1 MAVYNLYVSGILYG
15 KLEFAPAAHRVRR
28 LDVFTGEL
36 GEWEALTPEING
48 TYKSFLKLD
57 FLSLGDKWEEYPKVL
72 RGQGE
77 FHIGG
82 ERYTSEDGVHYLQ
95 RDVKFPGNK
104 QVEAGEL
111 IAVYC
116 PSREMVTLLVEEG
129 REDRTLLRQWRETW
143 PEEKLFAVSYA
154 GAFDVPT
161 RDGVHLST
169 DVYLPRGIGEKVPA
183 VLVRTPYGK
192 EEGREVY
199 YRYVQ
204 RGYAVVIQDVRG
216 RNKSGGEWI
225 PNYYEVEDGD
235 DTLHWIAAQPWSSG
249 SVGMVG
255 GSYLGYVQWAAAAS
269 GNPHLKALISVVC
282 AGSAFIDVP
291 RRGGSLN
298 SGMLAWAFS
307 VSQKTFKPELMER
320 DDWQQV
326 LRIRPLSDIPQKALG
341 YEVPFLE
348 KWFQPRDNDEFWSR
362 SDWQARWKG
371 AQVPALIQSGWFDD
385 NGMGTTQ
392 ALELVHDYPPEKRK
406 VILGPWQH
414 SGNSKYDMHG
424 VSFGSKA
431 LRFDLDL
438 LYFRWFERYLKGVE
452 NGVEKEAPVE
462 YYTLGEER
470 WKTAENWPVPQTVEK
485 SLYLTSG
492 GHANTSSGDG
502 RLAWQA
508 PEGEGSDTYR
518 YDPQDPATHIV
529 DMSENE
535 LEVPEDY
542 TQEEKRQDILCYTTE
557 PLPADLTVTGDM
569 AAELFISSTAPDTD
583 FMVRV
588 TDVDETGRSIKLA
601 DGVLSARYRNGFEKA
616 EFLEQGQIA
625 RLKIRTTKLSNCFRK
640 GHRIRVTV
648 TSGAENFV
656 FPNSNTRE
664 GYNSQT
670 TVVAENTL
678 HHGGAHPSRLTLR
691 VEGE

>member
-1 MAVYNLYVSGILYG
+1 MPVFNLYVSGILYG
-15 KLEFAPAAHRVRR
+15 KVDFALEAPRIRR
-28 LDVFTGEL
+28 LDVFTGSLGDWEL
-36 GEWEALTPEING
+36 ITSEISEE
-48 TYKSFLKLD
+48 YKSFLKID
-57 FLSLGDKWEEYPKVL
+57 FLTLAKHAGEYVQALCGK
-72 RGQGE
+72 GE
-77 FHIGG
+77 FMVAG

-95 RDVKFPGNK
+95 RDVKFPCNK
-104 QVEAGEL
+104 QVEDGEL

-116 PSREMVTLLVEEG
+116 PSREMVSLLVREGCEE
-129 REDRTLLRQWRETW
+129 RTFLCQWRQTW
-143 PEEKLFAVSYA
+143 PKEKLYPVTYA
-154 GAFDVPT
+154 GAFDVSM
-161 RDGVHLST
+161 RDGVVLST
-169 DVYLPRGIGEKVPA
+169 DVYLPSSVTDKVPA

-192 EEGREVY
+192 EGGCEVY

-235 DTLHWIAAQPWSSG
+235 ETLNWIASQPWSSG

-282 AGSAFIDVP
+282 AGSAFVDVP

-320 DDWQQV
+320 DDWQEV
-326 LRIRPLSDIPQKALG
+326 LRIRPLSDIPKKALG
-341 YEVPFLE
+341 YEVPFLDQ
-348 KWFQPRDNDEFWSR
+348 WFRPRDNDEFWSR

-392 ALELVHDYPPEKRK
+392 ALELVHDFPAQKRK

-424 VSFGSKA
+424 VSFGSQA

-452 NGVEKEAPVE
+452 NGVGRESPVE
-462 YYTLGEER
+462 YYTLGQEK
-470 WKTAENWPVPQTVEK
+470 WKTAENWPVPNTVERA
-485 SLYLTSG
+485 LYLTSS

-502 RLAWQA
+502 LLTWQA
-508 PEGEGSDTYR
+508 PEREGRDSYR
-518 YDPQDPATHIV
+518 YDPQDPAVHIV

-542 TQEEKRQDILCYTTE
+542 TKEERRKDILCYTTE
-557 PLPADLTVTGDM
+557 PLAKDVIITGDM
-569 AAELFISSTAPDTD
+569 TAELYVSSSAPDTD
-583 FMVRV
+583 FVVRV
-588 TDVDETGRSIKLA
+588 TDVDENGRSIKLA

-616 EFLEQGQIA
+616 EFLKEGEIA
-625 RLKIRTTKLSNCFRK
+625 CLRIRTTKLSNCFRR

-648 TSGAENFV
+648 TSGAENFI
-656 FPNSNTRE
+656 FPNSNTRA
-664 GYNSQT
+664 GYNSAI

-678 HHGGAHPSRLTLR
+678 HHGGIHASKLIVR
-691 VEGE
+691 VEE

>member
-28 LDVFTGEL
+28 LNVFTGEL

-57 FLSLGDKWEEYPKVL
+57 FLSLGDKWEKYPQVL

-291 RRGGSLN
+291 
-298 SGMLAWAFS
+298 
-307 VSQKTFKPELMER
+307 
-320 DDWQQV
+320 
-326 LRIRPLSDIPQKALG
+326 
-341 YEVPFLE
+341 
-348 KWFQPRDNDEFWSR
+348 
-362 SDWQARWKG
+362 
-371 AQVPALIQSGWFDD
+371 PA
-385 NGMGTTQ
+385 
-392 ALELVHDYPPEKRK
+392 
-406 VILGPWQH
+406 
-414 SGNSKYDMHG
+414 
-424 VSFGSKA
+424 
-431 LRFDLDL
+431 
-438 LYFRWFERYLKGVE
+438 
-452 NGVEKEAPVE
+452 
-462 YYTLGEER
+462 
-470 WKTAENWPVPQTVEK
+470 
-485 SLYLTSG
+485 
-492 GHANTSSGDG
+492 G
-502 RLAWQA
+502 RL
-508 PEGEGSDTYR
+508 
-518 YDPQDPATHIV
+518 PQLRDAG
-529 DMSENE
+529 
-535 LEVPEDY
+535 LG
-542 TQEEKRQDILCYTTE
+542 L
-557 PLPADLTVTGDM
+557 
-569 AAELFISSTAPDTD
+569 
-583 FMVRV
+583 
-588 TDVDETGRSIKLA
+588 
-601 DGVLSARYRNGFEKA
+601 
-616 EFLEQGQIA
+616 
-625 RLKIRTTKLSNCFRK
+625 
-640 GHRIRVTV
+640 
-648 TSGAENFV
+648 
-656 FPNSNTRE
+656 
-664 GYNSQT
+664 
-670 TVVAENTL
+670 
-678 HHGGAHPSRLTLR
+678 LR
-691 VEGE
+691 VPKDL